1 MSAIEIIVELAPEL
15 YTDIELSELMDS
27 SEIITRCRDC
37 ASYHCDLVEWC
48 GKFRHRTNANAHCA
62 WPNDKEV
69 R

>member
-1 MSAIEIIVELAPEL
+1 MIEIIVELAPEL
-15 YTDIELSELMDS
+15 YTDTELSELMDS

-37 ASYHCDLVEWC
+37 DRYHHDECVEWC
-48 GKFRHRTNANAHCA
+48 SKFRHRTNANAHCA

>member
-1 MSAIEIIVELAPEL
+1 MIEIIVELAPEL
-15 YTDIELSELMDS
+15 YTDQELSELMDS

-37 ASYHCDLVEWC
+37 ANYHCDLVEWC
-48 GKFRHRTNANAHCA
+48 SKFRHRTNANGYCP